1 MRKYTFLCLL
11 FALLT
16 QCALGKDLR
25 GELEEQMQIQM
36 QFQGKSFALTLENNA
51 AARDFYALLPLRLSC
66 ECHCSCKLC

>member
-1 MRKYTFLCLL
+1 
-11 FALLT
+11 
-16 QCALGKDLR
+16 
-25 GELEEQMQIQM
+25 M